1 MQHSRHPK
9 GEGDGVV
16 STTESSSHEL
26 LLRLAGRLPDR
37 QLWRYRDW
45 LASGALPALGSALP
59 LTLLG
64 GRIGLTP
71 TEFGLLVDSLLPA
84 GADPSRVNSISEIE
98 DADELRFSFSATS
111 AEQSR
116 LGDSVPGLLVAV
128 LGHRQDVGD
137 VFQSWRRPRSA
148 DGPVKRILLVD
159 GCTRPAQLTGE
170 LQRLL
175 RALGEREPSIE
186 VLGAGM
192 EVPAYHRAALDAA
205 QLICPCAGRA
215 REQLLAS

>member
-1 MQHSRHPK
+1 M
-9 GEGDGVV
+9 

-64 GRIGLTP
+64 KRIGLTP
-71 TEFGLLVDSLLPA
+71 IEFGLLVDSLLPA

-98 DADELRFSFSATS
+98 DADELQYSFSATS

-116 LGDSVPGLLVAV
+116 LGDAVPGLLVAV
-128 LGHRQDVGD
+128 VGQRADVGD

-148 DGPVKRILLVD
+148 DGPVKRILLID
-159 GCTRPAQLTGE
+159 GSSRPAQLAGE

-175 RALGEREPSIE
+175 RALGESEPSVE
-186 VLGAGM
+186 VLGADM

-205 QLICPCAGRA
+205 QLVCPGAGHK